1 MTKLPK
7 SSIFANSCVPVQA
20 TGASSTEAPIKSG
33 RALCCE
39 TLSMEKT
46 VPLVLDSLQK
56 SVAALRAVLA
66 KANDEAF
73 MGALD
78 EVARNAVRS
87 GVIQHFEFT
96 YELCWKSMKRWIEMH
111 VSATAADGVTRRELF
126 RQAAE
131 QRLIDDVE
139 QWMRY
144 HAARNKTSHTY
155 EPAVAES
162 VYQVTSGF
170 LRDAESLLQALAARN
185 D

>member
-1 MTKLPK
+1 
-7 SSIFANSCVPVQA
+7 V
-20 TGASSTEAPIKSG
+20 
-33 RALCCE
+33 
-39 TLSMEKT
+39 EKA

-56 SVAALRAVLA
+56 SIAALRSVVA

-73 MGALD
+73 MSALD
-78 EVARNAVRS
+78 EVAQNAIKS

-96 YELCWKSMKRWIEMH
+96 YELCWKSMKRWIETN
-111 VSATAADGVTRRELF
+111 VSTTQADGVTRRELF

-144 HAARNKTSHTY
+144 HTARNKTSHTY

-162 VYQVTSGF
+162 VYQVTNRF
-170 LRDAESLLQALAARN
+170 LHDAELLLEALAARN

>member
-1 MTKLPK
+1 MGC
-7 SSIFANSCVPVQA
+7 SPVQA
-20 TGASSTEAPIKSG
+20 ARTSSTEVLKPSSWA
-33 RALCCE
+33 RYE
-39 TLSMEKT
+39 TISVEKA

-56 SVAALRAVLA
+56 SIAALRSVVA

-73 MGALD
+73 MSALD
-78 EVARNAVRS
+78 EVAQNAIKS

-96 YELCWKSMKRWIEMH
+96 YELCWKSMKRWIETN
-111 VSATAADGVTRRELF
+111 VSATQADGVTRRELF

-131 QRLIDDVE
+131 QRLIDDIE

-162 VYQVTSGF
+162 VYQVTNLF
-170 LRDAESLLQALAARN
+170 LHDAELLLEALAARN